1 MVGWSDGDGMNF
13 RTIARFDDGH
23 LALRVMKRMAGSMKG
38 VFRVDASTILFVGGG
53 RIILSPSEYHETYNI
68 IGVDM

>member
-1 MVGWSDGDGMNF
+1 MNF

-23 LALRVMKRMAGSMKG
+23 LALRVMKRLSQMPG
-38 VFRVDASTILFVGGG
+38 VVKADASTIIFPFNGK
-53 RIILSPSEYHETYNI
+53 IFLSPSEYHETYNI